1 MTPSQDLS
9 RIRDVAGHCIPYGI
23 TGYQGDSA
31 SNVPLDAEAS
41 GFCHDIF
48 HSSICVRGLSTREN
62 RSDTEGAVEED
73 MGLDGWMDGC
83 VGL

>member
-31 SNVPLDAEAS
+31 SNVPLDAELS
-41 GFCHDIF
+41 GLCHDIF
-48 HSSICVRGLSTREN
+48 KPFLDLCAGVIH
-62 RSDTEGAVEED
+62 EGKP
-73 MGLDGWMDGC
+73 
-83 VGL
+83 